1 MWWNIFLSKKPCQ
14 QLLAFLSLLLPLCLR
29 HLPGHLRGKSEEFVN
44 SVTSNELTQSCSHRT
59 NSENVAFNHG
69 VWRWRSD
76 LREGEL
82 ISVRP
87 STINN
92 FNGNGTEFGVLWK
105 IIPHTSLKQMH
116 LLLGRKRSRQWGY
129 SSRTRFGW
137 LHVPII
143 LLSLGN
149 TSKLGKHLF
158 FFVIALSNNEWSL
171 SFRFLMRQHGLVIG
185 SVKVRIRSEK
195 CGARGFFFFRDRQRV
210 LSFTGL
216 SFSLFEVSDFKSLA
230 FRHRWATEIAT

>member
-1 MWWNIFLSKKPCQ
+1 MVTYACHLIASEDAIFNEHRENVLKLKHWTEGSWLDFSSWLTWRVQCSLLVSASRITNAANRRKCHLYIHIYFMWWNNFLSKKPCQ
-14 QLLAFLSLLLPLCLR
+14 QLLAFLSLLLALCLR
-29 HLPGHLRGKSEEFVN
+29 HLLGHLRGKSEESVN
-44 SVTSNELTQSCSHRT
+44 SVTSTELTQSCSHRT
-59 NSENVAFNHG
+59 NSENVAFNHA

-158 FFVIALSNNEWSL
+158 I
-171 SFRFLMRQHGLVIG
+171 FLWLR
-185 SVKVRIRSEK
+185 
-195 CGARGFFFFRDRQRV
+195 
-210 LSFTGL
+210 
-216 SFSLFEVSDFKSLA
+216 
-230 FRHRWATEIAT
+230 